1 MEKQRRLKFC
11 FVLLQEN
18 HQLLNG
24 LNVCY
29 GLVKDSVYFHNIL
42 SPISYVLLFFKFFV
56 CVILVGFIF

>member
-18 HQLLNG
+18 HQFLNG
-24 LNVCY
+24 LNVLY
-29 GLVKDSVYFHNIL
+29 GLVKELSLFSQYFIT
-42 SPISYVLLFFKFFV
+42 ISYVLLFFKFFV